1 MKYLWTNTKK
11 RDVFLPQVDVKKRLK
26 KIIIS
31 GVSRMHDP
39 SEYYSNLANK
49 IVEYYK
55 EFNNTLLVEFYFDYI
70 NSGSTKWIYSLLQH
84 MEFLSKEK
92 GFIEVTWKYD
102 KDDESIELTG
112 DVLKS
117 QSKIPFKMI
126 PVEE

>member
-1 MKYLWTNTKK
+1 MKSLWTNTKK
-11 RDVFLPQVDVKKRLK
+11 RDVFLPKIDVKKRLK

-31 GVSRMHDP
+31 GVSRMPDP
-39 SEYYSNLANK
+39 SEYYSNLASK
-49 IVEYYK
+49 IVEYFK
-55 EFNNTLLVEFYFDYI
+55 EFNNTLVVEFYFDYI
-70 NSGSTKWIYSLLQH
+70 NSGSTKWIYSLIQH

-92 GFIEVTWKYD
+92 GIIEVTWKYD

-117 QSKIPFKMI
+117 QSKIPFKMV